1 MAAAATAAA
10 KALDPTRPVTV
21 VSFLGAAET
30 PQKCVKALNHQY
42 APKLRHGLS
51 GRIRM
56 RVMPE
61 LRFIHDDSIERG
73 MRMEQ
78 LLGGLAA
85 EQRAQEEGG
94 TDEES

>member
-1 MAAAATAAA
+1 
-10 KALDPTRPVTV
+10 
-21 VSFLGAAET
+21 
-30 PQKCVKALNHQY
+30 
-42 APKLRHGLS
+42 
-51 GRIRM
+51 
-56 RVMPE
+56 VMPE